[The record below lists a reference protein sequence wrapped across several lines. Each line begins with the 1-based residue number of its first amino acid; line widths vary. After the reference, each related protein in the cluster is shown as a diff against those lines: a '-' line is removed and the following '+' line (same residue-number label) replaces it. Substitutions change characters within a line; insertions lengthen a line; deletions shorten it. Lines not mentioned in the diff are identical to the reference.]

1 MDTQL
6 VGAAGFR
13 PETQQEAASL
23 IRLQDLVGRHGPLAF
38 FEIHPL
44 TRSVRKIG
52 KHRQFYEPAVPLF
65 QCKAFRC
72 VNAGQIAL

>member
-13 PETQQEAASL
+13 PETKQEAASL

-52 KHRQFYEPAVPLF
+52 KHRQLDESAVPLL
-65 QCKAFRC
+65 QGQVIRC
-72 VNAGQIAL
+72 VNTGQIAL